1 MEAMLIDIVKDPIIG
16 LDLVAMLFTVFYL
29 GKLAFA
35 DFVSLDEETAPRSR
49 NRAGNRIEAAEQ
61 FGVGSFVSL
70 PKFALEKRRMLVEL
84 RA

>member
-35 DFVSLDEETAPRSR
+35 DFVSLDDETAPRNKSQ
-49 NRAGNRIEAAEQ
+49 NIASEQ
-61 FGVGSFVSL
+61 FGVGSFISL